1 MPSITFSLDSFISAG
16 LGAFI
21 GSSVA
26 LVGVYLSHWLQGK
39 SQNKKDAKHLMG
51 VLQAFHDETETIW
64 ESYHG
69 NVGARIEAL
78 PDGDPFL
85 MYWPIS
91 HDYFTIYNTNAIHIG
106 RIKDHDLRKA
116 IIATYTKGRGLIDSF
131 RMNNE
136 IVQKYEYA
144 AILFQETQNPVH
156 QANVENCIHALRQY
170 AVSLKRQHGE
180 LKILVSD
187 LLRRLRKQGVLNST
201 N

>member
-1 MPSITFSLDSFISAG
+1 MISFDTLLTSAFGSL
-16 LGAFI
+16 I
-21 GSSVA
+21 GSLLTLA
-26 LVGVYLSHWLQGK
+26 GVYWSHWLQVK
-39 SQNKKDAKHLMG
+39 SQDKKDAKHLMG

-69 NVGARIEAL
+69 NVGSRIEAL

-91 HDYFTIYNTNAIHIG
+91 HDYFTIYDTNAIHIG

-116 IIATYTKGRGLIDSF
+116 IIASYTKGRGLIDSF
-131 RMNNE
+131 RLNNE
-136 IVQKYEYA
+136 MVQKYEYA

-156 QANVENCIHALRQY
+156 QANVDNCIHALTQY
-170 AVSLKRQHGE
+170 AVSLKRLHGE
-180 LKILVSD
+180 LKIHVSD

-201 N
+201 D